1 MEPNPANPPEDSA
14 ENDAAFSPAVVA
26 HCTTLNEAQMVVS
39 LLASF
44 GIEANIDS
52 ENYLR
57 MLGSMVPSLGGVRVQ
72 VRQLDV
78 EAAMEILSETPE
90 DPDVESQGE

>member
-1 MEPNPANPPEDSA
+1 MESNPANPPKNPT
-14 ENDAAFSPAVVA
+14 ENDASFSPAVVA

-57 MLGSMVPSLGGVRVQ
+57 MLGSMVPALGGVRVQ

-78 EAAMEILSETPE
+78 EAAMEILSEIPE
-90 DPDVESQGE
+90 DSDVESQSD